1 MESPGILSKVFEKSW
16 NFDAKRPEKKNPGES
31 WNLNQSFWWEPWLKA
46 LVFPKLLKTRLKG
59 PGATYKQKQFAVTI
73 IHKIFKK
80 NSSFHVK

>member
-1 MESPGILSKVFEKSW
+1 MQNVLKKKKSW
-16 NFDAKRPEKKNPGES
+16 GVLEFESIFLVGTMVKGLSVSKIVKNS
-31 WNLNQSFWWEPWLKA
+31 S
-46 LVFPKLLKTRLKG
+46 LKG